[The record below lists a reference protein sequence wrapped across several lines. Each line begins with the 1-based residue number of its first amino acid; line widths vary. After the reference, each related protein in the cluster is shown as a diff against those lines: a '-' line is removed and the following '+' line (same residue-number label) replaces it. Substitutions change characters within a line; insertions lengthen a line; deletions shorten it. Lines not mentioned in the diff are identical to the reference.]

1 MVKVF
6 ADGGFFKVEGEFDL
20 GYIGNY
26 KDEQIEIQEDS
37 DEIRSWEFVS
47 EALDTETCT
56 DDEIADLLYA
66 GIL

>member
-26 KDEQIEIQEDS
+26 KDEQIEIQEDYLANS
-37 DEIRSWEFVS
+37 
-47 EALDTETCT
+47 
-56 DDEIADLLYA
+56 
-66 GIL
+66 